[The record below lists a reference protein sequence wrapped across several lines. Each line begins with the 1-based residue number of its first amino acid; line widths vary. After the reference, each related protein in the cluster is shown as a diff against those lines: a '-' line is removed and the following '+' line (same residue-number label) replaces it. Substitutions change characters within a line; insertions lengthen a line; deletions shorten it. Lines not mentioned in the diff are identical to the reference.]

1 MANETVELFYNK
13 IPINPNRDLPTR
25 SYAEAQAEGLTS
37 SDKLWVRRD
46 GSSTPINAE
55 QIVYDSNNSVKDM
68 IDSASNV
75 ISVTGNSTYING
87 TMKTVQYVKFGKM
100 VLVTG
105 RFEITTTVPSG
116 QGNYLF
122 RGLPKPASNVV
133 PVYDGSSDYLLL
145 AQGDQNDGV
154 ITKNGALNTGYKN
167 IMFCYMSE

>member
-1 MANETVELFYNK
+1 MPNTIEAYINGKPL
-13 IPINPNRDLPTR
+13 NPNRDLPHRTL
-25 SYAEAQAEGLTS
+25 AQAQAEGLTS
-37 SDKLWVRRD
+37 SNRVWVRTD
-46 GSSTPINAE
+46 GQNTPISAE
-55 QIVYDSNNSVKDM
+55 QISYDSNNSVKDM

-145 AQGDQNDGV
+145 AQGDLNDGV